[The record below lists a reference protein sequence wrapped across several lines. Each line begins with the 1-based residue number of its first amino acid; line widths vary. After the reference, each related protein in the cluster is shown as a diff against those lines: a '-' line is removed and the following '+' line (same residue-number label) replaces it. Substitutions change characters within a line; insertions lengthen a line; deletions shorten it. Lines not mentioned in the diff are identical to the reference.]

1 MDPLLQCVL
10 SRDVSFVSKTVYTNQ
25 KFLPSQYLLLHCTTF
40 YNFSSLVSWNIWGEW
55 KIVVHPP
62 HSAVWDRGEVVCPP
76 ASGKQSWVRS
86 RALCLDQSSPRA
98 SLTAT
103 PCHLSSVIN
112 KQPTIHSGIKNVV
125 KFKLVYL
132 VINHILRVWRWAKRS
147 IWAY

>member
-1 MDPLLQCVL
+1 MIFERVKKDFFRNSEKQFFSKCQQELPEGIRQ
-10 SRDVSFVSKTVYTNQ
+10 RDYGQ
-25 KFLPSQYLLLHCTTF
+25 F

-86 RALCLDQSSPRA
+86 RALCLDQSSPCA